1 MQSAIVSRQSV
12 KTVSWTGRTLS
23 ALVVAFMIFDGVSHI
38 AKPAP
43 VADAFAQLGVP
54 LRLSIGLGIVE
65 LVCTALYAIPRTAVL
80 GALLLTGYLG
90 GAIAIQLRA
99 GAAWFPTVFPLI
111 FAALLW
117 GGLAL
122 RDARVR
128 ALASF

>member
-23 ALVVAFMIFDGVSHI
+23 ALVIAFMIFDGVSHI

-111 FAALLW
+111 VAALLW